1 MVTIDWP
8 KLWQH
13 KQKQQQHGNNVNQK
27 YGHNVGLSVGLN
39 IYIHMQSES
48 AKM

>member
-1 MVTIDWP
+1 MVIIDRP

-13 KQKQQQHGNNVNQK
+13 RQKQQQHGNNVDQK
-27 YGHNVGLSVGLN
+27 NGHNVGLSVGLN
-39 IYIHMQSES
+39 IYIHIQSES